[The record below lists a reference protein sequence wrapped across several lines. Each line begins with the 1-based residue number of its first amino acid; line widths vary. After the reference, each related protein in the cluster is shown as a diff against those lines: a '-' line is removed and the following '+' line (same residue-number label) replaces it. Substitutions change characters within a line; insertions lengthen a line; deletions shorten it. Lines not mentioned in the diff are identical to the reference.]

1 MPKVKLLWHV
11 GPESLPEE
19 KNEYEYEDEYE
30 KKHDFMRILDLK
42 IVLVLLTTPPFGHPS
57 NGGNSQI
64 GAIDL
69 LYKALTIDN

>member
-19 KNEYEYEDEYE
+19 KNEYAYENEYA

-42 IVLVLLTTPPFGHPS
+42 IVLVLRTTPPFGHPS
-57 NGGNSQI
+57 NGGEFRNRCY
-64 GAIDL
+64 L
-69 LYKALTIDN
+69 LTIQGINH